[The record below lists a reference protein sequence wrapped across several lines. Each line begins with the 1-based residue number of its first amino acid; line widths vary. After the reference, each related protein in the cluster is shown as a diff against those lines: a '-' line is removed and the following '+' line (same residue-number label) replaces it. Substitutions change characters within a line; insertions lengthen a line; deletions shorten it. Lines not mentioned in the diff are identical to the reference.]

1 MQRIVKRF
9 LLHNQ
14 RESDG
19 FEKEFQELKQDL
31 QMIRYEMTNDLKRS
45 KEDAYHCQHLIHAG
59 LNVLGDEVF
68 RESTNE
74 DNLARFNEYK
84 HFSQELNE
92 TFKEDEDLDVAVDGD
107 ENGPTSGENFL
118 GSSFLAD
125 KGGKVFSD
133 AVSIA
138 SDKNKADL
146 RKKTFYDVVSSTFI
160 KRPEGDENSLA
171 KNSVDKMSCDE
182 SFELTQQ
189 NHSTKQVE
197 LDAIHLI
204 KDQSVDQ

>member
-31 QMIRYEMTNDLKRS
+31 QMIRYEMTNDLKRA
-45 KEDAYHCQHLIHAG
+45 KEDSYHSQHLIHAG

-68 RESTNE
+68 RDSTNE
-74 DNLARFNEYK
+74 ANLARFNEYK
-84 HFSQELNE
+84 LLSHELNE
-92 TFKEDEDLDVAVDGD
+92 AFKDDDDLDGSMEVD
-107 ENGPTSGENFL
+107 ENVAAVAGNFGGTTSILDRNKIFL
-118 GSSFLAD
+118 DMA
-125 KGGKVFSD
+125 
-133 AVSIA
+133 SIA
-138 SDKNKADL
+138 SERNRAEL
-146 RKKTFYDVVSSTFI
+146 RKRTFYDVVNSAVI
-160 KRPEGDENSLA
+160 KRPEGDTNSMA
-171 KNSVDKMSCDE
+171 KASLEKVSVDE

-189 NHSTKQVE
+189 NQTTEKVE
-197 LDAIHLI
+197 EIDENQQT